1 MINLLLGR
9 PGSGK
14 SYEAVVYHVMIALS
28 EGRKVIT
35 NLPLNLDYI
44 FSVYPEYKPLI
55 LIREKSLSG
64 STRPFSTVADFQDDW
79 RGVNGVG
86 AFYVIDECHKF
97 FPVGQTPKAIDEW
110 FAEHRHLGVDVL
122 LITQSYR
129 KLSRSIVDMIQVVYR
144 LSNNRTLGTDKSYI
158 RKVQDGVRGTVL
170 STQVR
175 TYEPANFKLYK
186 SHTKSQS
193 SVTEST
199 AKDIRPLWM
208 AWPFLGAGLFLGVG
222 VPLLVYNLV
231 YNNPLTKPLD
241 TINPINLQSNASAP
255 VSVSSPKPYQS
266 QSSKVEDEALKV
278 TDTPFGRVQLH
289 IAGFIQ
295 SADKKKTLYQ
305 FAASQNGQVV
315 FLLSHNDLVYAGY
328 TIRSNGSCNAELS
341 YKTYSFFV
349 ICDSPR
355 ISAAP
360 QESFAGGKV
369 GGPAPAVGSLPSAS
383 P

>member
-14 SYEAVVYHVMIALS
+14 SYEAVVYHVMMSLS

-35 NLPLNLDYI
+35 NLPLNLEYI
-44 FSVYPEYKPLI
+44 FAIYPEYRSLI
-55 LIREKSLSG
+55 DIREKSLSG
-64 STRPFSTVADFQDDW
+64 SSKPFSTVADFSDDW
-79 RGVNGVG
+79 RGPDGIG
-86 AFYVIDECHKF
+86 ALYVIDECHKF

-129 KLSRSIVDMIQVVYR
+129 KLSRSIVDMVQVVYR

-158 RKVQDGVRGTVL
+158 RKVQDGVRGSVL

-199 AKDIRPLWM
+199 AKDIRPIWM
-208 AWPFLGAGLFLGVG
+208 AWPFLGAGLFLGLG
-222 VPLLVYNLV
+222 VPLLVYNLL
-231 YNNPLTKPLD
+231 YNNPVTKPLD
-241 TINPINLQSNASAP
+241 TIKPLDLQSNPSSSVP
-255 VSVSSPKPYQS
+255 VSSAKTLHPQS
-266 QSSKVEDEALKV
+266 TKIDDDALKV

-305 FAASQNGQVV
+305 FAASQNGQTV
-315 FLLSHNDLVYAGY
+315 FLLSHNDLVFAGY

-341 YKTYSFFV
+341 YKSHSFYV

-360 QESFAGGKV
+360 QQSFSGGNV
-369 GGPAPAVGSLPSAS
+369 GGTAPAVGALHSAS
-383 P
+383 L